1 MTRLK
6 QYSILIIAATAVSW
20 AAIFIRLAEADPIAT
35 AFYRM
40 VLAVLILAPFFAV
53 SSFKM
58 AARLTK
64 RSIFLLLLSGIFLA
78 IHFASWIASL
88 KYTSIANSVVIVS
101 THPFLIAI
109 AEAVI
114 LKTKITRRT
123 IIGMILAITGMIVIF
138 ASSFRFSNSGGLG
151 ELLAF
156 IGAVCAAGYL
166 FIGRTVRQKMNN
178 RNYTFLVY
186 FAASIILFL
195 VSLAAKSPLVGFS
208 SETWLYFALLALIPQ
223 VIGHSLYNFLLK
235 HMKAHLVGLAILGEP
250 IGASIFAIL
259 IFSEFPPTETYIG
272 GGLILMGIVVA
283 LIRLKSDDKSVE
295 TA

>member
-1 MTRLK
+1 MTRLM
-6 QYSILIIAATAVSW
+6 QYLILIIAAIAVSW
-20 AAIFIRLAEADPIAT
+20 AAIFIRLADADPIAI

-40 VLAVLILAPFFAV
+40 ALAVLILAPLSAV
-53 SSFKM
+53 SSFRKLTK
-58 AARLTK
+58 LTK
-64 RSIFLLLLSGIFLA
+64 RNLLLLSISGLFLG

-88 KYTSIANSVVIVS
+88 KYTSIANSVIIVS

-109 AEAVI
+109 AEAII
-114 LKTKITRRT
+114 LKTKIGRWT
-123 IIGMILAITGMIVIF
+123 IIGMILAISGMIVIF
-138 ASSFRFSNSGGLG
+138 SSSLGFSNSGILG

-166 FIGRTVRQKMNN
+166 LTGRIIRQDMKN
-178 RNYTFLVY
+178 RDYIFLVY
-186 FAASIILFL
+186 LFAALILSIIALITNTSLF
-195 VSLAAKSPLVGFS
+195 GFD
-208 SETWLYFALLALIPQ
+208 EQTWLFFVLLALIPQ

-250 IGASIFAIL
+250 IGASFLAIL

-272 GGLILMGIVVA
+272 GGLILAGIALA
-283 LIRLKSDDKSVE
+283 LIRMKSDDKSVE